1 MKKIIAVVL
10 IIMSFALVSSPAL
23 AISTGLEETA
33 EKAGVKVDADPAEI
47 VGQFLKV
54 FIGFLGIVLL
64 VVIIYGGFL
73 WMTAGGDET
82 QVQKAKAWILNGI
95 IGLIIVLL
103 AYAITNFVVG
113 QIIEVTG
120 AS

>member
-1 MKKIIAVVL
+1 MKKVLSIIL
-10 IIMSFALVSSPAL
+10 IIISVAFVSSPAL

-33 EKAGVKVDADPAEI
+33 EKAGVKVDAEPAEI
-47 VGQFLKV
+47 IGQFLKV

-82 QVQKAKAWILNGI
+82 QVEKAKAWILNGI

-103 AYAITNFVVG
+103 AYAVTDFVVG
-113 QIIEVTG
+113 QIIQVTG
-120 AS
+120 TS